1 MAEKQIKEASEKYK
15 IKKFYGD
22 SAYDTNNM
30 FDILQSVGT
39 EEGIKIR
46 KDATS
51 ENINEFKRRR
61 KEAKNIRG

>member
-1 MAEKQIKEASEKYK
+1 
-15 IKKFYGD
+15 
-22 SAYDTNNM
+22 M
-30 FDILQSVGT
+30 FDIIQSVGT